1 MNILLNGLNSFTGIL
16 LAKTLLKKGHR
27 VIALSSGNPKRLNL
41 LQKKELE
48 NIKNNK
54 SFTLLVNNYNLE
66 KKSFL
71 NDLKENIDVFI
82 IHGFKALDYKNIKLN
97 SITLLRDSLFWLEPL
112 PNLLKDRSCK
122 LVTYTGTYFE
132 NFSPELQTPYSLSK
146 SMGWLYVK
154 KLFSEFKLLKYLLTN
169 PYGSLESKKFTA
181 SIINK
186 WINEET
192 VNLEFPYL
200 IRDNMPA
207 EFLIDDY
214 VNNIEN
220 ILDNNYPILEYS
232 PSYIVETN
240 LEFALRFS
248 SKLKKYG
255 YQCDLN
261 ISNNKVCNT
270 VTGKNS
276 VREKYIHSEDAFIE
290 DYLKKAILNNKSN

>member
-1 MNILLNGLNSFTGIL
+1 MRLDKWIAQYGGMSRSKATKVIRRKQVTIDGVMVNSPNTKITEGTVVELDGI
-16 LAKTLLKKGHR
+16 R
-27 VIALSSGNPKRLNL
+27 I
-41 LQKKELE
+41 
-48 NIKNNK
+48 
-54 SFTLLVNNYNLE
+54 
-66 KKSFL
+66 
-71 NDLKENIDVFI
+71 
-82 IHGFKALDYKNIKLN
+82 
-97 SITLLRDSLFWLEPL
+97 EPL
-112 PNLLKDRSCK
+112 PKLLKDRSCK